1 MKWTVGKGIDEY
13 IAQLQRLEGYSD
25 RVVGRSIYE
34 GAKIVA
40 DEVRKGIDS
49 LPIREEYI
57 KDQATRGVT
66 KTQKKGLQDG
76 FGISTKKTDGTFV
89 NVKLGFDGYNDTH
102 TKKYPKGQ
110 PNAMVA
116 RFVESGNSYHIKT
129 PFIGPAVN
137 RSKSRAEDKMKLVVD
152 QEIQAIMK

>member
-25 RVVGRSIYE
+25 TVVGRAMYE

-49 LPIREEYI
+49 LPIREEYV
-57 KDQATRGVT
+57 KNQATRGVT

-76 FGISTKKTDGTFV
+76 FGISHKQKDGSFV
-89 NVKLGFDGYNDTH
+89 NVKLGFDGYNGTH

-116 RFVESGNSYHIKT
+116 RFVETIL
-129 PFIGPAVN
+129 FAL
-137 RSKSRAEDKMKLVVD
+137 LVCRNNTF
-152 QEIQAIMK
+152 ENLLR